1 MRLNKYLAQN
11 LQISRR
17 NADEKIAAGHVKI
30 NNEKA
35 SVGTIVN
42 EHDVVEVDGLEIK
55 SRSKH
60 EYYKFYK
67 PKGYICSHEKQ
78 GRSPVIFDLIG
89 KEYLKFGGRLD
100 KESEGLMLLSTDG
113 DWLNSIFNAKNKV
126 TKNYI
131 IKIKFPLPKGKKFK
145 QNINHNGEV
154 LKISNYKLINKYT
167 YEVALKTG
175 KNHEIRRIFR
185 FNNLKIISLK
195 RNRIGKYS
203 LKELSPG
210 DLVKINV
217 NE

>member
-1 MRLNKYLAQN
+1 
-11 LQISRR
+11 
-17 NADEKIAAGHVKI
+17 
-30 NNEKA
+30 
-35 SVGTIVN
+35 
-42 EHDVVEVDGLEIK
+42 
-55 SRSKH
+55 
-60 EYYKFYK
+60 
-67 PKGYICSHEKQ
+67 
-78 GRSPVIFDLIG
+78 
-89 KEYLKFGGRLD
+89 
-100 KESEGLMLLSTDG
+100 MLLSTDG

-126 TKNYI
+126 TKKYI

-167 YEVALKTG
+167 YEVSLKTG